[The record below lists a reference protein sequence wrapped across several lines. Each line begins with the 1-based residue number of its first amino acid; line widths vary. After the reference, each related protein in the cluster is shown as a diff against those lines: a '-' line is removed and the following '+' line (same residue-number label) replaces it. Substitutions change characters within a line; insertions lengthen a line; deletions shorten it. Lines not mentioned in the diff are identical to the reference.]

1 MIKFGNS
8 GKIILGLVNL
18 EHLVFVVLEKKIKKG
33 VKFKYPICFEVRKE
47 TKKLRG

>member
-18 EHLVFVVLEKKIKKG
+18 EHLVFVVLEKKSKKELNLNIQY
-33 VKFKYPICFEVRKE
+33 VLK
-47 TKKLRG
+47 